1 MLIYTVTVK
10 KINKLEEKEM
20 TNRFK
25 KVFIVAGVILLSTVL
40 TACGGSN
47 DKTDSSGGQAADGE
61 MTIEVIA
68 KGFQHDFWKAVKSGA
83 EEAAKEDGVKMN
95 YVGPKD
101 EVAVAEQVEMINN
114 AINKKPAAIALAAL
128 DTSASLDAI
137 TQAMEKNIP
146 IIGFDSGVPG
156 APEGA
161 IVANASTDNYKAGEL
176 AAEKTYEVLK
186 DKLTD
191 ASKESKRIGVISQE
205 VNSLSITQRTEGF
218 VDKITELMEADENIG
233 KGKVAV
239 IGHDKFKND
248 VSEKE
253 AFVAIEVRV
262 PAEVTDSAGKTE
274 AQSLLEKKDIV
285 CIYGSNEF
293 AAKSIINADSGMSG
307 GRIGKDKVIAV
318 GFDSGALQQDAIR
331 NDKFIGSVTQNP
343 VSIGYNAVKMAVK
356 AAKGEKVEDVDTG
369 SEWYDS
375 SNIDEE
381 DIQALLYE

>member
-1 MLIYTVTVK
+1 MKKSVK
-10 KINKLEEKEM
+10 KVLLGS
-20 TNRFK
+20 
-25 KVFIVAGVILLSTVL
+25 VLLLSSLLV
-40 TACGGSN
+40 ACGNST
-47 DKTDSSGGQAADGE
+47 DKTESSGAEGE
-61 MTIEVIA
+61 MTVEVIA

-83 EEAAKEDGVKMN
+83 EKAAKEDGVKMN

-101 EVAVAEQVEMINN
+101 EVAVAEQVEMLNN

-128 DTSASLDAI
+128 DTNAALDAI
-137 TQAMEKNIP
+137 TQAMDKGIP

-161 IVANASTDNYKAGEL
+161 IKANASTDNYKAGEL
-176 AAEKTYEVLK
+176 AAEKTYEQLK
-186 DKLTD
+186 AKVTD
-191 ASKESKRIGVISQE
+191 ASKEAKRIGVVSQE

-218 VDKITELMEADENIG
+218 VDKTVELMEADANVG
-233 KGKVAV
+233 KGKIAV

-248 VSEKE
+248 VSEKD

-274 AQSLLEKKDIV
+274 AQSLLEKKDII
-285 CIYGSNEF
+285 CMYGSNEF
-293 AAKSIINADSGMSG
+293 AAKSIINADAGMSG
-307 GRIGKDKVIAV
+307 GRIGNDKVIAV

-331 NDKFIGSVTQNP
+331 NDKFLGSVTQNP
-343 VSIGYNAVKMAVK
+343 VSIGYNAVKLAVS
-356 AAKGEKVEDVDTG
+356 AAKGEKVADVDTG

-375 SNIDEE
+375 ANIDDE